1 MFSRCIYVYVQSTWW
16 RAWMYYATAGR
27 SDERPGWE
35 WCNKRDTFARLARRR
50 IERTNWK
57 PTRYVSPPIA
67 RVVKQS
73 LLLLLRFV
81 RSIRTRTSLGSS
93 LRLSVF
99 FSFRLSIMSKH
110 ARKMEEEGRL
120 FRDEDYLRRVLF
132 FISRGKFERVGKNGW
147 RRNLPSTSA
156 TCSSWNFASAEKP
169 RVFEKGEDYTFHNF
183 HNWGGTEH
191 LCLSPAERQ
200 EGIVG

>member
-35 WCNKRDTFARLARRR
+35 RCNKRDTFARLARRR

-110 ARKMEEEGRL
+110 ARGGRQTL
-120 FRDEDYLRRVLF
+120 SRR
-132 FISRGKFERVGKNGW
+132 R
-147 RRNLPSTSA
+147 
-156 TCSSWNFASAEKP
+156 
-169 RVFEKGEDYTFHNF
+169 
-183 HNWGGTEH
+183 
-191 LCLSPAERQ
+191 LSPPRSLFYFSREIRTGREKRVEKKFAIDECDLLELKLCFCGKTPSFRERR
-200 EGIVG
+200 GLHFS